1 MPHARAARNAQC
13 CQAEGTC
20 LHVGVAGGDLQ
31 GGHLEVEQTAAQR
44 QGLGAL
50 GGTAGRQR
58 LGVELLLDE
67 GLGVGQRLDAQE
79 GAPRGTELR
88 GAVGWGESANGKA
101 MWVRLKAPLDRAR
114 VCVTTSD
121 ARGL

>member
-1 MPHARAARNAQC
+1 VPHARAARDAQC

-31 GGHLEVEQTAAQR
+31 GGHLEIEQAAAQR

-50 GGTAGRQR
+50 GGTVGRQGR
-58 LGVELLLDE
+58 LVELLLDE
-67 GLGVGQRLDAQE
+67 ALGVGQRLDAQE

-88 GAVGWGESANGKA
+88 ERCGWGESANGKA

-114 VCVTTSD
+114 VCVTSSD